1 MYFTE
6 RYGKKLKF
14 EIGQLDNGQNVE
26 ITGKIDRIDTYDDGN
41 TIYVKIVD
49 YKSSARELKLNDVYN
64 GLQAQLVTYLKAYID
79 GTSDNSLSGDGTAAD
94 GSSGVTDESV
104 GGKKQN
110 RKVVPAAIVYQKI
123 DRPIISV
130 EDLSDSVSRSDSKAY
145 ENLMK
150 AMQSAGYYNSD
161 FDVLEKLETTFKEI
175 ENDPAGCKSKY
186 YKSLSL
192 KKSEDKEDFTKGR
205 EFYATSKVLREEDFN
220 TLCEYV
226 GNKLVESG
234 RAIVEGDINLRPF
247 YENDNN
253 NACKY
258 CDFKGSCGFDGRLPG
273 FEKKTFAQAG
283 GSDEEIIQ
291 RMSMDNALARG
302 EVVEELAEGELAS
315 DKVISS
321 AELVSVENEKEE
333 K

>member
-1 MYFTE
+1 M
-6 RYGKKLKF
+6 
-14 EIGQLDNGQNVE
+14 
-26 ITGKIDRIDTYDDGN
+26 
-41 TIYVKIVD
+41 KIVD

-79 GTSDNSLSGDGTAAD
+79 GTN
-94 GSSGVTDESV
+94 
-104 GGKKQN
+104 QP
-110 RKVVPAAIVYQKI
+110 RRVVPAAIVYQKI
-123 DRPIISV
+123 DRPIVSV
-130 EDLSDSVSRSDSKAY
+130 EDLSDSVSRSGSKAY

-161 FDVLEKLETTFKEI
+161 FEVLEKLETTFKEI

-192 KKSEDKEDFTKGR
+192 NKSYNNEDFTKDR
-205 EFYATSKVLREEDFN
+205 KFADYSKVLREEDFN

-234 RAIVEGDINLRPF
+234 RAIVDGDINLRPF

-283 GSDEEIIQ
+283 GSDE
-291 RMSMDNALARG
+291 
-302 EVVEELAEGELAS
+302 
-315 DKVISS
+315 
-321 AELVSVENEKEE
+321 
-333 K
+333 